1 MKKWHIYLKSMVW
14 LSSTLGGNNVT
25 LGMQSKMFKKVVYN
39 FCSSIRHLH
48 KNL

>member
-1 MKKWHIYLKSMVW
+1 MKKMAHLLKIHGLAEQYS
-14 LSSTLGGNNVT
+14 GGNNVT